1 MKNTTTVDTRKT
13 IDHYDIEGLYCGEWS
28 VECSEDTYG
37 EARKTLKEYQDN
49 CPQTAFRI
57 KHRIEKNPNF
67 VLTLGAL
74 KKGDWFTL
82 KPIAEPKD
90 SQVYEKGDYD
100 RSDSNRLIYRR
111 IRHISSWSSRG
122 RQIHRRKYRCH
133 LLDLCNS
140 QK

>member
-1 MKNTTTVDTRKT
+1 MKATTTIDTRKT
-13 IDHYDIEGLYCGEWS
+13 IDSYDIEGLYCGEWS
-28 VECSEDTYG
+28 VECSEYTLA
-37 EARKTLKEYQDN
+37 EARKTLKEYRDN

-57 KHRIEKNPNF
+57 KHHVEKNPNF

-100 RSDSNRLIYRR
+100 RSEKKYSCGRR
-111 IRHISSWSSRG
+111 DDISYERML
-122 RQIHRRKYRCH
+122 KKDTPVFVDFTY
-133 LLDLCNS
+133 
-140 QK
+140 

>member
-1 MKNTTTVDTRKT
+1 MKTTNTIDTRKT
-13 IDHYDIEGLYCGEWS
+13 IDRYDIEGLYYGGWF
-28 VECSEDTYG
+28 VESSTNTYA
-37 EARKTLKEYQDN
+37 EARRKLEVYRDN

-57 KHRIEKNPNF
+57 THRREKNPNF

-100 RSDSNRLIYRR
+100 RSEKKYSCGRR
-111 IRHISSWSSRG
+111 DDISYERML
-122 RQIHRRKYRCH
+122 KKDTPVFVDFTY
-133 LLDLCNS
+133 
-140 QK
+140 

>member
-1 MKNTTTVDTRKT
+1 MKTTNTIDTRRT
-13 IDHYDIEGLYCGEWS
+13 IDRYDIEGFYCGEWS
-28 VECSEDTYG
+28 VECSESTYA

-57 KHRIEKNPNF
+57 KHRVEKNPNF

-100 RSDSNRLIYRR
+100 RSEKKYSCGRR
-111 IRHISSWSSRG
+111 DDISYER
-122 RQIHRRKYRCH
+122 I
-133 LLDLCNS
+133 
-140 QK
+140 